1 MANNKTLK
9 IPRDVLAQMTNN
21 NPQAIKAL
29 EKLQLS
35 VFDLL
40 PDDIQQI
47 IETAAADA
55 QQAAT
60 IANQL
65 RQEAMPYLSAVSVP
79 ISPDSALQPV
89 SLSMIHQDQ
98 LQAVSSPCDCDYQLP
113 AV

>member
-1 MANNKTLK
+1 MANNRKLK

-29 EKLQLS
+29 EGLQLA

-40 PDDIQQI
+40 PDDIKEI
-47 IETAAADA
+47 IEKAAADA
-55 QQAAT
+55 QQAAM

-65 RQEAMPYLSAVSVP
+65 REQLKPYLQAVSVP
-79 ISPDSALQPV
+79 IQP
-89 SLSMIHQDQ
+89 QEQ
-98 LQAVSSPCDCDYQLP
+98 LQAVSSAIDCNYQLQ